1 MNFTLGGK
9 GGGGKFPT
17 PFPETGLWFGGTEGA
32 IPAGEIHK
40 ALFSLRC
47 TIFKLYFYFYFHPF
61 FLRRQPE
68 KKKTTNFPSVAASGG
83 VTVNFFFFFF
93 SFARAQI
100 ILAPRREVPLAQQ
113 SRSLAWLAC
122 VGLLHFP
129 PGRWQETRVEKS
141 KRRQA
146 KEWKQSTNI
155 DPNE

>member
-93 SFARAQI
+93 FFRAGTNYPGA
-100 ILAPRREVPLAQQ
+100 APRSSP
-113 SRSLAWLAC
+113 SPTISLARLAR
-122 VGLLHFP
+122 L
-129 PGRWQETRVEKS
+129 
-141 KRRQA
+141 RRTSSLSPRKVAGDESREEQA
-146 KEWKQSTNI
+146 KASKGMEAVH
-155 DPNE
+155 